1 MYFLACADDI
11 MLLTEDVGGI
21 KGILRIMEKYFE
33 GKGLKVNV
41 KKTKVMRCRKGGGKR
56 KKVVWRWKG

>member
-1 MYFLACADDI
+1 MACADNI
-11 MLLTEDVGGI
+11 MLLAENVRGI
-21 KGILRIMEKYFE
+21 KKILKIMEKYFE